1 MPGRED
7 PGAQERGARSRKHR
21 RVVCLYSRQWDFGQR
36 DDASLRCIRGR
47 DGAAVTDVGI
57 SELEPGLSIV
67 LLLRY
72 HAIESDHTWPG
83 VRNGRIPYART
94 IAAAAQV
101 LSDGVEAEEGEARA
115 VMDAGDGRGRSAVE
129 LADQEAFG
137 IDRGEAG
144 VVGEARGS
152 SLRLRPS
159 SPLSRF
165 RPAASSGCLDRS
177 WRAIVQMDS

>member
-1 MPGRED
+1 M
-7 PGAQERGARSRKHR
+7 
-21 RVVCLYSRQWDFGQR
+21 
-36 DDASLRCIRGR
+36 
-47 DGAAVTDVGI
+47 
-57 SELEPGLSIV
+57 V

-72 HAIESDHTWPG
+72 HAIEPDHAWPG
-83 VRNGRIPYART
+83 VRNGRIPYAQT

-101 LSDGVEAEEGEARA
+101 LSDDVEAEEGEARA
-115 VMDAGDGRGRSAVE
+115 VMGAGDGCGRSAVE

-137 IDRGEAG
+137 IDRAKQASS
-144 VVGEARGS
+144 ARPGS

-177 WRAIVQMDS
+177 WRAIVQMDT